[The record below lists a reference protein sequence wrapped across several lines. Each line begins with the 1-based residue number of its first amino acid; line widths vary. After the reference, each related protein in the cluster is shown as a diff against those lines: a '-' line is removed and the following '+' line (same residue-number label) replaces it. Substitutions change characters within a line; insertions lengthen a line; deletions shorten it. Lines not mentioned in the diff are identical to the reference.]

1 MDNIDGRKIPDPVR
15 EQIRIEAIENWLAG
29 MTPTSLARKY
39 GTSRKIVYQWID
51 RYKTGGW
58 EGLKTRTGKTGP
70 KPKLSPEQQERLRV
84 LLRTQTPADYGYQT
98 ALWTCQII
106 ADLVDQTFQTKYT
119 AAHVGKLL
127 KKMNFSPQKPR
138 WGAWEQDEKKV
149 NEWLNIRYPTILQQ
163 AEEQDAIIFFLDEST
178 AKSES
183 HRGRTWGIKGLTP
196 VVKTTGSRRRL
207 NLISVVSSEGIMRY
221 KTFTG
226 SMDRFAFVDYL
237 KSLVRSVDKPIIV
250 ITDGHPA
257 HRAKFTKEYVEQE
270 PRLLG
275 LHLLPGYSPE
285 LNPDEQVWNHLKEKL
300 GKTALKTKEEF
311 IEFIRSKMKSLQKM
325 PEAVKGFFRLPDTS
339 YACRK
344 YHL

>member
-1 MDNIDGRKIPDPVR
+1 
-15 EQIRIEAIENWLAG
+15 
-29 MTPTSLARKY
+29 
-39 GTSRKIVYQWID
+39 
-51 RYKTGGW
+51 
-58 EGLKTRTGKTGP
+58 
-70 KPKLSPEQQERLRV
+70 
-84 LLRTQTPADYGYQT
+84 
-98 ALWTCQII
+98 
-106 ADLVDQTFQTKYT
+106 
-119 AAHVGKLL
+119 
-127 KKMNFSPQKPR
+127 
-138 WGAWEQDEKKV
+138 
-149 NEWLNIRYPTILQQ
+149 
-163 AEEQDAIIFFLDEST
+163 
-178 AKSES
+178 
-183 HRGRTWGIKGLTP
+183 
-196 VVKTTGSRRRL
+196 
-207 NLISVVSSEGIMRY
+207 MRY

-344 YHL
+344 HHL

>member
-1 MDNIDGRKIPDPVR
+1 MGSIHPAVGYFGMKTGNLEPCFRSVDTALLLFTQRLMLAVLK
-15 EQIRIEAIENWLAG
+15 QLNWSVLKNLAG
-29 MTPTSLARKY
+29 EP
-39 GTSRKIVYQWID
+39 GTGSK
-51 RYKTGGW
+51 
-58 EGLKTRTGKTGP
+58 
-70 KPKLSPEQQERLRV
+70 
-84 LLRTQTPADYGYQT
+84 
-98 ALWTCQII
+98 
-106 ADLVDQTFQTKYT
+106 
-119 AAHVGKLL
+119 
-127 KKMNFSPQKPR
+127 
-138 WGAWEQDEKKV
+138 KKV
-149 NEWLNIRYPTILQQ
+149 NEWLNIRYPAIIQQ

-196 VVKTTGSRRRL
+196 VVKTTGSRHRL

-285 LNPDEQVWNHLKEKL
+285 LNPDEQVWNHLKEELGTDKL
-300 GKTALKTKEEF
+300 TFYFLKTKEVYRLHPQQDE
-311 IEFIRSKMKSLQKM
+311 EPAKNARSSERLLQTT
-325 PEAVKGFFRLPDTS
+325 RHQL
-339 YACRK
+339 C
-344 YHL
+344 L